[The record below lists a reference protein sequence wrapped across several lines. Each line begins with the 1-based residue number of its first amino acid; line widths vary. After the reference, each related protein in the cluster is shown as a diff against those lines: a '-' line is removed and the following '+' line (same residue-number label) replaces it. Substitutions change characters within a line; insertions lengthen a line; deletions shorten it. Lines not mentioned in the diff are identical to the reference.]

1 MSESKEKVV
10 LDKKYSA
17 PWVYAI
23 YILMGVICLFPVLFS
38 IMSSFKSTQEIFA
51 TPFKL
56 PTSISFDNYVTAWK
70 IGNMGRYFANTL
82 LLTAASLVIIVF
94 VASMAAFVIARFRF
108 KLQSVLLLFF
118 VSGMMIPMQSV
129 IIPLAFNLGQFQLK
143 NNYLVLIMIYVA
155 FQLPMSVFI
164 YNGFMVSIPK
174 ELEEAA
180 RVDGCSVARIYFN
193 VILPLIKPAIVTSSI
208 FNFINIWNNL
218 LFPLVFITDKDMQ
231 VISYGLLQFF
241 SQWKADYG
249 GVMAGIT
256 LSIIPSLLIYVFMQE
271 KVEAGMVAG
280 AVKG

>member
-1 MSESKEKVV
+1 MFKPKEKEI
-10 LDKKYSA
+10 KKYSA
-17 PWVYAI
+17 AWVYI
-23 YILMGVICLFPVLFS
+23 VFVLMGFICLFPVLFS
-38 IMSSFKSTQEIFA
+38 IMSSFKTTQEIFA

-94 VASMAAFVIARFRF
+94 VASMASFVIARFRF
-108 KLQSVLLLFF
+108 KLQSLLLLFF

-129 IIPLAFNLGQFQLK
+129 IIPLAFNLGQFHLK
-143 NNYLVLIMIYVA
+143 NNYLVLILIYVA

-164 YNGFMVSIPK
+164 YNGFMVGIPK

-180 RVDGCSVARIYFN
+180 RVDGCSVPRIYFN

>member
-1 MSESKEKVV
+1 MLKPKEKEINT
-10 LDKKYSA
+10 KYSA
-17 PWVYAI
+17 SWVYI
-23 YILMGVICLFPVLFS
+23 VYVLMGIICLFPVLFS
-38 IMSSFKSTQEIFA
+38 IMSSFKTTQEIFSN
-51 TPFKL
+51 PFKL
-56 PTSISFDNYVTAWK
+56 PSSISFDNYVTAWE

-82 LLTAASLVIIVF
+82 LLTAVSLVVIVF

-108 KLQSVLLLFF
+108 KLQSLLLLFF

-129 IIPLAFNLGQFQLK
+129 IIPLAFNLGMFHLK
-143 NNYLVLIMIYVA
+143 NNYLVLILIYVA

-164 YNGFMVSIPK
+164 YNGFMVGIPK

-180 RVDGCSVARIYFN
+180 RVDGCSVPRIYFN

-241 SQWKADYG
+241 SQWKSDYG

-256 LSIIPSLLIYVFMQE
+256 LSIIPSLLIYIFMQE

>member
-1 MSESKEKVV
+1 MFKSKEKEINT
-10 LDKKYSA
+10 KYSA
-17 PWVYAI
+17 PWVYI
-23 YILMGVICLFPVLFS
+23 VYVLMGFICLFPVLFS
-38 IMSSFKSTQEIFA
+38 VMSSFKTTQEIFA
-51 TPFKL
+51 DPFKL
-56 PTSISFDNYVTAWK
+56 PSSISFDNYFTAWK

-82 LLTAASLVIIVF
+82 LLTAVSLVVIVF

-129 IIPLAFNLGQFQLK
+129 IIPLAFNLGQFHLK
-143 NNYLVLIMIYVA
+143 NNYLVLILIYVA

-164 YNGFMVSIPK
+164 YNGFMVGIPK

-180 RVDGCSVARIYFN
+180 RVDGCSVPRIYFN
-193 VILPLIKPAIVTSSI
+193 VILPLIKPAIITSSI

-256 LSIIPSLLIYVFMQE
+256 LSIIPSLLIYIFMQE
-271 KVEAGMVAG
+271 KVEAGMTAG

>member
-1 MSESKEKVV
+1 MTGK
-10 LDKKYSA
+10 
-17 PWVYAI
+17 
-23 YILMGVICLFPVLFS
+23 
-38 IMSSFKSTQEIFA
+38 
-51 TPFKL
+51 
-56 PTSISFDNYVTAWK
+56 TAE
-70 IGNMGRYFANTL
+70 
-82 LLTAASLVIIVF
+82 ASLVIIVF
-94 VASMAAFVIARFRF
+94 VASMASFVIARFRF
-108 KLQSVLLLFF
+108 KLQSLLLLFF

-129 IIPLAFNLGQFQLK
+129 IIPLAFNLGQFHLK
-143 NNYLVLIMIYVA
+143 NNYLVLILIYVA

-164 YNGFMVSIPK
+164 YNGFMVGIPK

-180 RVDGCSVARIYFN
+180 RVDGCSVPRIYFN
-193 VILPLIKPAIVTSSI
+193 IILPLIKPAIVTSSI